1 MRRQNH
7 LLIIAPCK
15 WKDTFPGTFGIF
27 SEHKAGVVE
36 RTKTKEQNKDLVL
49 NRRSSAY

>member
-15 WKDTFPGTFGIF
+15 WKDTFPETFGVF

-36 RTKTKEQNKDLVL
+36 RTKTKEQNKVLVL
-49 NRRSSAY
+49 NPRSSAH